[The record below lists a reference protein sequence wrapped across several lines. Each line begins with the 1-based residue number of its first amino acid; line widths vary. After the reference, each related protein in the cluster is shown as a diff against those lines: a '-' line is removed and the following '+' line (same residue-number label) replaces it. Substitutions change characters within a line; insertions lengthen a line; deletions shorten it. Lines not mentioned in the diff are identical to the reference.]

1 MSGMDNDAQL
11 PASRPR
17 QVVATLIDVALA
29 GAVAWSLRR
38 RANVRVLRWLRLLP
52 AEAVREQLR
61 TPGQRLLGIATV
73 DARTGRRVA
82 PWRTLVLLA
91 VAAAG
96 HALSARVRGR
106 EDADAGR
113 RREAVRRD
121 LDEIARGHAD
131 DRAARQAA
139 MQRSFSEHKPPS
151 VYPGLLRAITPALAV
166 STLNRRL
173 RRRLAPTRQVRGSGS
188 PPHSP

>member
-1 MSGMDNDAQL
+1 MDDDAQL
-11 PASRPR
+11 PVSRPR
-17 QVVATLIDVALA
+17 QAFATLIDVALA
-29 GAVAWSLRR
+29 GAVAWSQRG
-38 RANVRVLRWLRLLP
+38 RANAGVLRWLRLLP

-73 DARTGRRVA
+73 DTRTGRRVA
-82 PWRTLVLLA
+82 LWRTLVLLA
-91 VAAAG
+91 VGAAG
-96 HALSARVRGR
+96 QALSARLRGR
-106 EDADAGR
+106 EDPDAER

-139 MQRSFSEHKPPS
+139 MQRSLGEHEPPS
-151 VYPGLLRAITPALAV
+151 IYPGLLRAIAPAFVV

-173 RRRLAPTRQVRGSGS
+173 RRRLAPTRQVRVGGSG
-188 PPHSP
+188 PHSP